1 MNTTAEAPVTAMH
14 LFFGGPLHGQV
25 RPANTTTVD
34 VPARGGHIQYRR
46 ELFVHLL
53 TQRRFYIYVHG
64 DKPESWQVTQKLR
77 AAGLFDN

>member
-1 MNTTAEAPVTAMH
+1 MNATVEAATKH
-14 LFFGGPLHGQV
+14 LFMGGPLHGQV
-25 RPANTTTVD
+25 RAANTSTCEVPSSRGTV
-34 VPARGGHIQYRR
+34 VYRR

-64 DKPESWQVTQKLR
+64 EKPESWTVTQKLR